1 MSKIDKNKSPNQ
13 NEAKDKDKGKNEV
26 WLMLMMLINSLTCF
40 YLVYLVDYRWKGVVE
55 GAYVPTIFTTS
66 NLLFSIWFVTF
77 IVTYLYTAKELIRH
91 LKDVRGWIKKS
102 K

>member
-1 MSKIDKNKSPNQ
+1 MSNMNKDKSQNQ
-13 NEAKDKDKGKNEV
+13 NKDKGKNEA
-26 WLMLMMLINSLTCF
+26 WLMLMMFINSLTCF

-55 GAYVPTIFTTS
+55 GAYVPTIFTSS

-77 IVTYLYTAKELIRH
+77 VVTYLYTAKEIIRN
-91 LKDVRGWIKKS
+91 LKVIRGWIKK